1 MYGCG
6 MEGSIDGAYAGVV
19 EYQGGTGLMK
29 HEALVCVEGML
40 STKPSFA
47 GWGAWIW
54 ATVGVTALFVCQ

>member
-6 MEGSIDGAYAGVV
+6 MEGSIDGAYVGVV

-29 HEALVCVEGML
+29 HEALGCVEGML

-47 GWGAWIW
+47 VWEEWIW
-54 ATVGVTALFVCQ
+54 ANASVIASYARQ